1 MKQRLRVFIAAASL
15 VVLGIASQ
23 ASAFSPRVPQVP
35 VLGGTLQGYLNSK
48 GETINVLTDQQDAQI
63 WSQSASG
70 NGALT
75 LMVELSADAGV
86 NSFGLYN
93 ASNPTPPLYQ
103 VFPAAASAGWFAIMS
118 FRTLP
123 DRVVVNLFDATA
135 ALQGTTTYLG
145 IDANNFGFYEQNG
158 NTGLVLY
165 SQDGRNP
172 GLAAQMLAYQGT
184 GINLGEWW
192 LCFEDAPL
200 ANSDRDYDD
209 AVMILESVNPLATVP
224 ATLGGVKSL
233 YRK

>member
-1 MKQRLRVFIAAASL
+1 MKQRLRVVIATASL
-15 VVLGIASQ
+15 AVLGITSQ
-23 ASAFSPRVPQVP
+23 ANAFTPRVPQVP

-48 GETINVLTDQQDAQI
+48 GESINVLTDQQDAQV

-75 LMVELSADAGV
+75 LMVELTGNAAS

-103 VFPAAASAGWFAIMS
+103 VFPAAATAGWFAIMS
-118 FRTLP
+118 FRTAP
-123 DRVVVNLFDATA
+123 TRVVVNLFDASA

-145 IDANNFGFYEQNG
+145 IDANSFGFYEQNI
-158 NTGLVLY
+158 NTGQILY

-184 GINLGEWW
+184 GINVGEWW
-192 LCFEDAPL
+192 LCFEDTPL
-200 ANSDRDYDD
+200 AGSDQDFDD
-209 AVMILESVNPLATVP
+209 AVMVLESVNPLATVP
-224 ATLGGVKSL
+224 ATIGGVKAL

>member
-1 MKQRLRVFIAAASL
+1 M
-15 VVLGIASQ
+15 
-23 ASAFSPRVPQVP
+23 
-35 VLGGTLQGYLNSK
+35 
-48 GETINVLTDQQDAQI
+48 
-63 WSQSASG
+63 
-70 NGALT
+70 
-75 LMVELSADAGV
+75 
-86 NSFGLYN
+86 
-93 ASNPTPPLYQ
+93 
-103 VFPAAASAGWFAIMS
+103 
-118 FRTLP
+118 P

-135 ALQGTTTYLG
+135 TLQGTTTYLG